1 MEGNANPCDLEVAP
15 LPFPKSPDLNP
26 ELVESL
32 LESLASWDP
41 RASVPLALTYMR
53 VGEEEA
59 LKGFD
64 AMALSNPLVDQLL
77 EERYLSP
84 SPDVE
89 ALAALPEGTLGK
101 EFERYL
107 RENELDA
114 NLLRESAFIPAHRAR
129 GEDVGYL
136 AERGFQL
143 HDLFHVLT
151 GFDTTPLGEVRVVSF
166 TVAQTPAPYPAMII
180 ASRPLQMVLYR
191 PELLPAVM
199 DAITEGWS
207 LGRRAK
213 PLLAV
218 RWEDHWERPL
228 AELREAQGLG

>member
-1 MEGNANPCDLEVAP
+1 MN
-15 LPFPKSPDLNP
+15 PKSPDLDP
-26 ELVESL
+26 ELVKSL

-41 RASVPLALTYMR
+41 RASVPLALDYMR
-53 VGEEEA
+53 LGPSEA
-59 LKGFD
+59 LEGFD
-64 AMALSNPLVDQLL
+64 RVALANPVASEMLKQ
-77 EERYLSP
+77 RYLSP
-84 SPDVE
+84 TPDV
-89 ALAALPEGTLGK
+89 AHLATLPDGTLGK

-143 HDLFHVLT
+143 HDMFHVLT
-151 GFDTTPLGEVRVVSF
+151 GYDTTPLGEVRVVSF

-180 ASRPLQMVLYR
+180 ASRPLQMVLYK
-191 PELLPAVM
+191 PELLPPVM
-199 DAITEGWS
+199 DAITEGWA

-213 PLLAV
+213 PLMGV
-218 RWEDHWERPL
+218 RWEEHWEQPL
-228 AELREAQGLG
+228 AELRAEFDLT

>member
-1 MEGNANPCDLEVAP
+1 MTH
-15 LPFPKSPDLNP
+15 PKLP
-26 ELVESL
+26 ELHPELIESL

-53 VGEEEA
+53 MGDKEA
-59 LKGFD
+59 LEGFD
-64 AMALSNPLVDQLL
+64 DLSLANPVAQQMLQD
-77 EERYLSP
+77 RYLSP
-84 SPDVE
+84 TPDRRYLE
-89 ALAALPEGTLGK
+89 SLPDGSLGR

-107 RENELDA
+107 KENDLDA
-114 NLLRESAFIPAHRAR
+114 NLLRESAFIEAHRKR

-151 GFDTTPLGEVRVVSF
+151 GYDTTPLGEVRVVSF
-166 TVAQTPAPYPAMII
+166 TVAQAPASYPAMII

-191 PELLPAVM
+191 PELLPALM
-199 DAITEGWS
+199 DAITEGWA

-213 PLLAV
+213 PLMGV
-218 RWEDHWERPL
+218 HWEEYWERPV
-228 AELREAQGLG
+228 AELREEYDLA

>member
-1 MEGNANPCDLEVAP
+1 MN
-15 LPFPKSPDLNP
+15 SPDLDP
-26 ELVESL
+26 ELVKSL

-53 VGEEEA
+53 VGDEEA
-59 LKGFD
+59 LGSFD
-64 AMALSNPLVDQLL
+64 AMALANPVADAML
-77 EERYLSP
+77 ESRYLSP
-84 SPDVE
+84 TPDV
-89 ALAALPEGTLGK
+89 AYLATLPDGSLGK

-107 RENELDA
+107 TDNGLDA
-114 NLLRESAFIPAHRAR
+114 NLLRESAFIEAHHAR

-143 HDLFHVLT
+143 HDMFHVLT

-180 ASRPLQMVLYR
+180 ASRPLQMVLYK

-199 DAITEGWS
+199 DAITEGWA

-213 PLLAV
+213 PLMNV
-218 RWEDHWERPL
+218 RWEECWERPL
-228 AELREAQGLG
+228 AGLRREYALV